1 LNQLRL
7 FISLILKLKKN
18 DLVYINSILPFGA
31 AFAGKVCN
39 CHVIYHVHEVSI
51 KPQLLKK
58 FLLWMVKWC
67 ADECVYVSNYLQ
79 QETKITTPYQVVYN
93 TLSDNFIAKCND
105 TKSTMKVS
113 NNRAFKVMMA
123 CSMKKYKGVFQ
134 FLKIAEELPTVEFD
148 LILNSSMDEI
158 KLYFLETKIPE
169 NVKIRPANPNLH
181 PFYFSSDVV
190 VNLSLP
196 DEWIETFGMT
206 ILEGMQYGKPV
217 IVPPVGGVTE
227 LVKDNWNGFRIDSH
241 EYKKVALAIQQLQ
254 TDKNLYQKFS
264 EASLMKAAEFSG
276 KHFEVEINKLIGRYI
291 S

>member
-1 LNQLRL
+1 
-7 FISLILKLKKN
+7 
-18 DLVYINSILPFGA
+18 
-31 AFAGKVCN
+31 
-39 CHVIYHVHEVSI
+39 
-51 KPQLLKK
+51 
-58 FLLWMVKWC
+58 
-67 ADECVYVSNYLQ
+67 
-79 QETKITTPYQVVYN
+79 
-93 TLSDNFIAKCND
+93 
-105 TKSTMKVS
+105 
-113 NNRAFKVMMA
+113 
-123 CSMKKYKGVFQ
+123 
-134 FLKIAEELPTVEFD
+134 
-148 LILNSSMDEI
+148 
-158 KLYFLETKIPE
+158 
-169 NVKIRPANPNLH
+169 
-181 PFYFSSDVV
+181 

-276 KHFEVEINKLIGRYI
+276 KHFEVEIDKIIRRYI